1 MLAEA
6 AGLTL
11 GMTVCYDLRFPRL
24 YRDLAQAGAEVLT
37 VPSAFTVPTGRAHWH
52 VLLRAR
58 AIETGAYVL
67 APAQSGSACR
77 DVRAAAADL
86 RPQPGGRRPGAR
98 CCSTPARASGVGFVE
113 IDPGEVARARGMVPS
128 LGHDR
133 AYAPPPA
140 DDRAAGATRLVI
152 ALFSEI
158 VMVETLA
165 RTRLTRVLPRG
176 MELSHFMVLN
186 HFARLGGEKTPAQL
200 ARVFHV
206 TKGAMT
212 NTVARLDAA
221 GYVHVRPDWEDGRRK
236 WVSISPAGLAARDRA
251 VEAIAPVFDDVVA
264 GLGLER
270 MRAAL
275 PMLRRLREL
284 LDPD

>member
-1 MLAEA
+1 VVSD
-6 AGLTL
+6 AGQ
-11 GMTVCYDLRFPRL
+11 
-24 YRDLAQAGAEVLT
+24 RDPV
-37 VPSAFTVPTGRAHWH
+37 
-52 VLLRAR
+52 
-58 AIETGAYVL
+58 
-67 APAQSGSACR
+67 
-77 DVRAAAADL
+77 
-86 RPQPGGRRPGAR
+86 
-98 CCSTPARASGVGFVE
+98 
-113 IDPGEVARARGMVPS
+113 
-128 LGHDR
+128 
-133 AYAPPPA
+133 
-140 DDRAAGATRLVI
+140 VI

-165 RTRLTRVLPRG
+165 RNRLTRALPRG

-200 ARVFHV
+200 ARIFHV

-212 NTVARLDAA
+212 NTVARLEAA

-236 WVSISPAGLAARDRA
+236 QVSISPAGMAARDRA

-270 MRAAL
+270 MRATL
-275 PMLRRLREL
+275 PTLRRLREV

>member
-1 MLAEA
+1 MSER
-6 AGLTL
+6 GQ
-11 GMTVCYDLRFPRL
+11 GD
-24 YRDLAQAGAEVLT
+24 
-37 VPSAFTVPTGRAHWH
+37 
-52 VLLRAR
+52 
-58 AIETGAYVL
+58 
-67 APAQSGSACR
+67 PA
-77 DVRAAAADL
+77 
-86 RPQPGGRRPGAR
+86 
-98 CCSTPARASGVGFVE
+98 
-113 IDPGEVARARGMVPS
+113 
-128 LGHDR
+128 
-133 AYAPPPA
+133 
-140 DDRAAGATRLVI
+140 VI

-165 RTRLTRVLPRG
+165 RNRLGRVLPKG

-212 NTVARLDAA
+212 NTVARLEAA
-221 GYVHVRPDWEDGRRK
+221 GYVHVRPDWEDARRK
-236 WVSISPAGLAARDRA
+236 LVSLSHAGRAARDRA

-270 MRAAL
+270 MRGML